1 MNYRRQL
8 HLFVAAGLTV
18 ALLGCAPGSTPVLE
32 NVTVFSGARIIDGTG
47 NAAIENA
54 TLVVK
59 DGRIEAVGEHGSVQ
73 VPEGAQSVDVS
84 GKTIVPGFINAHG
97 HVGSTQGMQ
106 SGPDYYSREN
116 VLDQLGLYARY
127 GVTTVISL
135 GNDEEEAVAVRDA
148 QNSSGLDRARIYIAG
163 PVLTPQ
169 TPEEAREDVDEVAA
183 MNVDWVKIRV
193 DDNLG
198 TTKKMPPEVYQA
210 VIDQAHK
217 NGLRVA
223 AHMFYLED
231 AKALL
236 RADVDFLAHSVRDQ
250 EVDDEFIAMVKEKD
264 VCLCP
269 TLVREV
275 VMFVYEDVPE
285 FFEEPFF
292 LQEADSEVLTQLKD
306 PERQKQVA
314 SSPAAKA
321 YKKALE
327 VASVNV
333 KKLIDSGVGVAMGTD
348 SGPPARFQGYFEH
361 VELDLMAKAGLDPMQ
376 ILVSATGEAARC
388 VGLADDIGTLET
400 GKWADFIVLAENPL
414 TDINNARSIESVW
427 IAGNRVP
434 ARESE
439 QVSSD

>member
-18 ALLGCAPGSTPVLE
+18 ALLGCAPESAPVLE

-127 GVTTVISL
+127 GVTTVVSL

-183 MNVDWVKIRV
+183 MKVDWGQDTCRRQSWVNKENASR
-193 DDNLG
+193 
-198 TTKKMPPEVYQA
+198 
-210 VIDQAHK
+210 
-217 NGLRVA
+217 GL
-223 AHMFYLED
+223 
-231 AKALL
+231 
-236 RADVDFLAHSVRDQ
+236 
-250 EVDDEFIAMVKEKD
+250 
-264 VCLCP
+264 
-269 TLVREV
+269 
-275 VMFVYEDVPE
+275 
-285 FFEEPFF
+285 
-292 LQEADSEVLTQLKD
+292 
-306 PERQKQVA
+306 
-314 SSPAAKA
+314 
-321 YKKALE
+321 
-327 VASVNV
+327 
-333 KKLIDSGVGVAMGTD
+333 SGGHR
-348 SGPPARFQGYFEH
+348 SGPQERVKGSSSH
-361 VELDLMAKAGLDPMQ
+361 VLPGRRKGSSSRRCGLPGPQRAGPG
-376 ILVSATGEAARC
+376 SG
-388 VGLADDIGTLET
+388 
-400 GKWADFIVLAENPL
+400 
-414 TDINNARSIESVW
+414 
-427 IAGNRVP
+427 
-434 ARESE
+434 
-439 QVSSD
+439 

>member
-1 MNYRRQL
+1 M
-8 HLFVAAGLTV
+8 
-18 ALLGCAPGSTPVLE
+18 
-32 NVTVFSGARIIDGTG
+32 
-47 NAAIENA
+47 
-54 TLVVK
+54 
-59 DGRIEAVGEHGSVQ
+59 
-73 VPEGAQSVDVS
+73 
-84 GKTIVPGFINAHG
+84 
-97 HVGSTQGMQ
+97 
-106 SGPDYYSREN
+106 
-116 VLDQLGLYARY
+116 
-127 GVTTVISL
+127 
-135 GNDEEEAVAVRDA
+135 
-148 QNSSGLDRARIYIAG
+148 
-163 PVLTPQ
+163 
-169 TPEEAREDVDEVAA
+169 
-183 MNVDWVKIRV
+183 
-193 DDNLG
+193 
-198 TTKKMPPEVYQA
+198 
-210 VIDQAHK
+210 
-217 NGLRVA
+217 
-223 AHMFYLED
+223 
-231 AKALL
+231 
-236 RADVDFLAHSVRDQ
+236 DFLAHSVRDQ

-306 PERQKQVA
+306 PERQKKVA

-361 VELDLMAKAGLDPMQ
+361 VELDLMAKAGVDPMQ

-400 GKWADFIVLAENPL
+400 GKWADFIVLTENPL

-434 ARESE
+434 ARESG